1 MYSLFKVIFG
11 RNYKKSFVGTPEGF
25 FAYHSWMKDLKNAQ
39 VMKKKKYKGLPS
51 FNYFRFEPSSVL
63 KRRSQ
68 LKPLLQFTQCASVV
82 AYFELVT

>member
-39 VMKKKKYKGLPS
+39 VMKKKNTKACQALIILGL
-51 FNYFRFEPSSVL
+51 NQV
-63 KRRSQ
+63 
-68 LKPLLQFTQCASVV
+68 QF
-82 AYFELVT
+82 